1 MDVNTTMIV
10 MIGLASLIGAWTVG
24 EVLKDL
30 LGINLLK
37 KKAKR
42 KKQLSSYQTM
52 KQEKSNDEQ
61 IQELLDAVTKPV
73 IEQVLPRMKKRNYEQ
88 VDKELRLLGWDK
100 HFTAEKFIALNI
112 AMKILGVVLLC
123 VFFPIEP
130 IIGIVWFVGL
140 FFVLDLGFKGEVD
153 NKYQEILKEFPDF
166 IELVEGYLSA
176 GYDFVEAVE
185 EVAPAMKHWQPILK
199 EFLIKCHYENL
210 DAGLSLIKNMV
221 EVFEVREFI
230 AILQL
235 GIEQGLD
242 MSESLKRQSKSV
254 EELKDLVFE
263 KKLVK
268 REILGIMAQGPLLI
282 TVLVAFALPT
292 VYQMITL
299 NL

>member
-140 FFVLDLGFKGEVD
+140 FFVLNLGFKGEVD

>member
-24 EVLKDL
+24 EVLKNL

>member
-1 MDVNTTMIV
+1 MDVNTTTVIMIA
-10 MIGLASLIGAWTVG
+10 LASLIGAWTVG
-24 EVLKDL
+24 GVLKDL
-30 LGINLLK
+30 LGVNLLK

-42 KKQLSSYQTM
+42 KKELSLHHTM
-52 KQEKSNDEQ
+52 KQQKSNDEQ

-73 IEQVLPRMKKRNYEQ
+73 IEQIFPRMKERNYER
-88 VDKELRLLGWDK
+88 VDKQLKLLGWDK
-100 HFTAEKFIALNI
+100 HFTGQKFVALNFT
-112 AMKILGVVLLC
+112 MKILGVVLLL

-130 IIGIVWFVGL
+130 IIGIVWFAGL
-140 FFVLDLGFKGEVD
+140 FFALDLGFKGEVD

-199 EFLIKCHYENL
+199 EFVIKCHYDNL
-210 DAGLSLIKNMV
+210 DAGLSFIKNTV

-299 NL
+299 EM